1 MIRMDDKPLKSALT
15 SIFLRLTN
23 PENQK
28 KTLLLDC
35 WPKIA
40 GAQFAKRTKP
50 VFQKDGQV
58 TVWVNDST
66 LAFEL
71 SRRYKPLLL
80 KRLRNQFGET
90 EIKDMRFLV
99 GEIR

>member
-1 MIRMDDKPLKSALT
+1 MNEKPIKQILN

-23 PENQK
+23 PENQRK
-28 KTLLLDC
+28 SNLADC
-35 WPKIA
+35 WPKIV
-40 GAQFAKRTKP
+40 GLQFSKHTKP
-50 VFQKDGQV
+50 LFSKDGKV
-58 TVWVNDST
+58 TVWVDDST

-80 KRLRNQFGET
+80 KRLKNQFGE
-90 EIKDMRFLV
+90 EKVKDVRFLV

>member
-1 MIRMDDKPLKSALT
+1 MEKPLKSVLN
-15 SIFLRLTN
+15 SIFLNLTTN
-23 PENQK
+23 PDFQK
-28 KTLLLDC
+28 KSALIEC

-40 GAQFAKRTKP
+40 GQFSKNTKP
-50 VFQKDGQV
+50 VFSDDGKI

-71 SRRYKPLLL
+71 SRRYKPVLL
-80 KRLRNQFGET
+80 KRLKNQFGED
-90 EIKDMRFLV
+90 EVKDLRFLV

>member
-1 MIRMDDKPLKSALT
+1 MMMEEKPLKQVLN
-15 SIFLRLTN
+15 SIFLRLSN

-28 KTLLLDC
+28 KVQLTDC
-35 WPKIA
+35 WSKIA
-40 GAQFAKRTKP
+40 GLQFSQHTKP
-50 VFQKDGQV
+50 LFQKDGKV
-58 TVWVNDST
+58 TVWVDDST

-71 SRRYKPLLL
+71 SQKYKPLLL
-80 KRLRNQFGET
+80 KRLRNQFGEE